1 LHGVNLQRWLVAT
14 LIGTYYRIHIPM
26 RKHGMVPDSNFS
38 QATLGWRLG
47 FLPDRFYERVHEGG
61 IVLKRCESFS
71 FCADGLVLDG
81 TGERVDADVV
91 VLATGFDG
99 DQLLRSVF
107 TSPWFR
113 EIVASGTSDTML
125 PLYRP
130 VCGFFLFCSFP
141 LDTRIRCK

>member
-130 VCGFFLFCSFP
+130 VCVDSSFFFLFP
-141 LDTRIRCK
+141 LILSDTL

>member
-1 LHGVNLQRWLVAT
+1 
-14 LIGTYYRIHIPM
+14 
-26 RKHGMVPDSNFS
+26 MVPDSNFS

-47 FLPDRFYERVHEGG
+47 FLPDRFYERVDEGG

-71 FCADGLVLDG
+71 FCADGLLLDG

-91 VLATGFDG
+91 ILATGFDG
-99 DQLLRSVF
+99 DQLLRGVF
-107 TSPWFR
+107 ASPWFR